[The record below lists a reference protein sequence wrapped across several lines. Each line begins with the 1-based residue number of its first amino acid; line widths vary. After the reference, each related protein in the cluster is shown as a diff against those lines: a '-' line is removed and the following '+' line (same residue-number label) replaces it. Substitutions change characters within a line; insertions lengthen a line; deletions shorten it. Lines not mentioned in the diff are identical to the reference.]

1 MNKSMSQMCSL
12 VLVAIPML
20 VSVSFASDGGSSSA
34 GVPAPTQKDVSSE
47 ILNHPVVLNTEK
59 LLNDKY
65 GGQCVLPSTP
75 QDIRWMCTGALPVV
89 TQPMIFPSS
98 CGFAITIVCARDV
111 TTITG
116 RTTSFFVLNPPGQPS
131 TIAPTEKL
139 IIIENVQEVQA
150 P

>member
-1 MNKSMSQMCSL
+1 MSQVCSL

-20 VSVSFASDGGSSSA
+20 ASVSLASDGGSSSA
-34 GVPAPTQKDVSSE
+34 GVPAPIQKDVSSE

-59 LLNDKY
+59 LLNEKF

-75 QDIRWMCTGALPVV
+75 QDIRWMCTGALPII
-89 TQPMIFPSS
+89 TEPMIFPSS
-98 CGFAITIVCARDV
+98 CGFSV
-111 TTITG
+111 TITCRRDLTIISG

-131 TIAPTEKL
+131 TIAPTEKMV
-139 IIIENVQEVQA
+139 IIENVQEVQA